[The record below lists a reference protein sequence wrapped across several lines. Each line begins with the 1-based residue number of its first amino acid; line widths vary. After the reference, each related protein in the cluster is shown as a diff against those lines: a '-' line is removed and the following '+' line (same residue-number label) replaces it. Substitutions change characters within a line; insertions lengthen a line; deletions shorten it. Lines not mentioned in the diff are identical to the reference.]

1 MAKYSDIKG
10 FTVQTLSTDTV
21 ASQAAGGS
29 WASGGDLN
37 AARESIAGAGSQ
49 TAALAFGGNTP
60 GSPKSAANENYN
72 GTSWTELADLNVGRG
87 AIFGYGTT
95 TAAIG
100 SGGLTY
106 PFTPTNF
113 STAAN
118 ESWNGSAWTEVN
130 DLNTS
135 RGSGGAASGGTST
148 AGLVFGGA
156 YVPGPSY
163 AAVANVES
171 WNGTSYT
178 ETADLNTA
186 RAFIMG
192 GAGVQTAALAYA
204 GTPPTTQKTESWNGS
219 AWTELA
225 NLNTTAES
233 RTGSGSLYTAALCFG
248 GASPAPARIGNTE
261 LWDGSS
267 WTEVA
272 DLSTA
277 RNGMAAAGSD
287 TANLGIAGSLPPNV
301 VTVEEWTA
309 PSTFVKQVEGQLFF
323 HSTANAFKETINDF
337 AGATWGSGASL
348 NTARERMGGAS
359 QGTPSAGLV
368 CGGPGSP
375 YGQTEEYNGT
385 AWSEQ
390 NDLNTGRYISGGGCG
405 TQTALVYAGGYNPA
419 GSPQYET
426 ANSETYNGTSWT
438 EGNDLN
444 EGRIDCYSVGTATA
458 GMLIGGA
465 QAAGGPGT
473 VDSVELYDGTSWTET
488 TNIPTV
494 TQEMGALG
502 LQTASLIFGGSVDS
516 DPSTKNT
523 TIEWNGTS
531 WTASN
536 NYPFNVKYTTAFGSQ
551 TSGIAAGGEKI
562 PGGGTVVCNRYDG
575 TSWTE
580 IAELSTARTSLVG
593 NGAAS
598 SNGLSGFVA
607 GGYAPPGTTAA
618 TEELTVSLANKT
630 ITAS

>member
-10 FTVQTLSTDTV
+10 FTVQTLSTDTI

-323 HSTANAFKETINDF
+323 NSTANAFKETITDF
-337 AGATWGSGASL
+337 PGATWASATSM
-348 NTARERMGGAS
+348 NQNRGRAGFSTNV
-359 QGTPSAGLV
+359 GTPTTHVAFVYSGNV
-368 CGGPGSP
+368 GPGSP
-375 YGQTEEYNGT
+375 GKTVN
-385 AWSEQ
+385 AEQ
-390 NDLNTGRYISGGGCG
+390 YD
-405 TQTALVYAGGYNPA
+405 
-419 GSPQYET
+419 GS
-426 ANSETYNGTSWT
+426 SWT
-438 EGNDLN
+438 EVANVNAVRGT
-444 EGRIDCYSVGTATA
+444 VGGGGTLTASTF
-458 GMLIGGA
+458 
-465 QAAGGPGT
+465 AGGEIPSAPSNSSAHEQWDGSSWTETTELNVARRANVGFGATSAAVLQASGYTTTAVAITEQWNGSSWTEVADQNEANQARGGTGT
-473 VDSVELYDGTSWTET
+473 VTDGILFGGYPQIAKTETWDGTSWTEVSDLNT
-488 TNIPTV
+488 
-494 TQEMGALG
+494 GAEFRAPSGNSSALV
-502 LQTASLIFGGSVDS
+502 LASGG
-516 DPSTKNT
+516 
-523 TIEWNGTS
+523 
-531 WTASN
+531 
-536 NYPFNVKYTTAFGSQ
+536 YTTGS
-551 TSGIAAGGEKI
+551 
-562 PGGGTVVCNRYDG
+562 PGMTANVEFWNG

-580 IAELSTARTSLVG
+580 IANLGTARTNVSGTGSATTGMAIGGQSGPPTQITTVEETTVG
-593 NGAAS
+593 
-598 SNGLSGFVA
+598 
-607 GGYAPPGTTAA
+607 
-618 TEELTVSLANKT
+618 LANKT

>member
-261 LWDGSS
+261 FWDGSS

-323 HSTANAFKETINDF
+323 NSTTNTFKETITDLGAGSWASGANINTAREGT
-337 AGATWGSGASL
+337 AGAGDSAEAALLVGGYTTSAPTVRVANTESWNGSSWTEVNDLNQARYVMKSSGTSTAALAYGGDTPPPTNVAITETWDGSSWTEVNDLNTSRRSLGGVGPYTSVVAFGGLTPSGTAVTETWDGTNWTEVGDL
-348 NTARERMGGAS
+348 NTARGLQAS
-359 QGTPSAGLV
+359 VGV
-368 CGGPGSP
+368 
-375 YGQTEEYNGT
+375 
-385 AWSEQ
+385 
-390 NDLNTGRYISGGGCG
+390 
-405 TQTALVYAGGYNPA
+405 TQTAALSVSGNFPQATQVEEWD
-419 GSPQYET
+419 GS
-426 ANSETYNGTSWT
+426 
-438 EGNDLN
+438 
-444 EGRIDCYSVGTATA
+444 
-458 GMLIGGA
+458 
-465 QAAGGPGT
+465 
-473 VDSVELYDGTSWTET
+473 
-488 TNIPTV
+488 
-494 TQEMGALG
+494 
-502 LQTASLIFGGSVDS
+502 
-516 DPSTKNT
+516 
-523 TIEWNGTS
+523 
-531 WTASN
+531 
-536 NYPFNVKYTTAFGSQ
+536 
-551 TSGIAAGGEKI
+551 
-562 PGGGTVVCNRYDG
+562 
-575 TSWTE
+575 SWTE
-580 IAELSTARTSLVG
+580 IAEVNTARYNASGSGSTTIGLIFGGRIFPGSPPAAYSALTESW
-593 NGAAS
+593 NGTAWTERADLATARGDGAS
-598 SNGLSGFVA
+598 AQNISNNSKALYYSGSN
-607 GGYAPPGTTAA
+607 PPYVY
-618 TEELTVSLANKT
+618 TEEWTAPLANKT